1 MAKGKL
7 LAVGTSDFIKKNF
20 GVGYHLRVFPNS
32 NYEKAS
38 EFTITEE
45 IRE

>member
-20 GVGYHLRVFPNS
+20 GVGYHLKIFPNPELE
-32 NYEKAS
+32 NYEN
-38 EFTITEE
+38 FVITEE
-45 IRE
+45 MK